1 MKISLVVAG
10 FMALLVCPALAAE
23 EFFVVQN
30 EKGSCKVSNKGRW
43 RKQADRDGRLRYGRG
58 GEGS

>member
-1 MKISLVVAG
+1 MKIYLFAAG

-30 EKGSCKVSNKGRW
+30 EKGQSARSQTKRTMEKTS
-43 RKQADRDGRLRYGRG
+43 
-58 GEGS
+58 